1 MWCARQISIITLEDL
16 KVRVGSLSAVR
27 GQNPNGWYFARSD
40 YYRKSSNGL
49 TAVICGLC
57 SMFIRNRGQGASAM
71 QALACKSKGLL
82 SFINSG
88 CSKLYC
94 FVQNFIVAKHKPA
107 AAART

>member
-1 MWCARQISIITLEDL
+1 MRTL
-16 KVRVGSLSAVR
+16 
-27 GQNPNGWYFARSD
+27 QH
-40 YYRKSSNGL
+40 
-49 TAVICGLC
+49 VI
-57 SMFIRNRGQGASAM
+57 RYRGQGASAM

-107 AAART
+107 AGART